1 MAHIVSV
8 RKSFARYTVKF
19 DDGSAMFMRAKDI
32 KKLNLGPGT
41 EVDADELVKLLRPL
55 QLDDA
60 YEDALTILDY
70 SMKTS
75 RQMRDK
81 LRAKGYLD
89 DVTDAVVQ
97 RLEASKLLDD
107 EYVARMLMENMTA
120 SGRGKLAL
128 RQKLR
133 QKGISE
139 EIEQSVMEDVSGE
152 DQDAACLEAARKLFR
167 KYASLEPREQKQKLS
182 RALASRGFGWDSVS
196 YAIEKLIRESED

>member
-1 MAHIVSV
+1 MTQVTSI
-8 RKSFARYTVKF
+8 RKCFGRFSLEF
-19 DDGSAMFMRAKDI
+19 DDGSTLFVRGRDI
-32 KKLNLGPGT
+32 KKLNICLGMNS
-41 EVDADELVKLLRPL
+41 DADDLIKRLRPL

-81 LRAKGYLD
+81 LRLKGYID
-89 DVTDAVVQ
+89 DVIDAVVQ
-97 RLEASKLLDD
+97 RLEASGLLND
-107 EYVARMLMENMTA
+107 EDVARRLMESMAA
-120 SGRGKLAL
+120 SGKGKLAI
-128 RQKLR
+128 RQKLF

-139 EIEQSVMEDVSGE
+139 DLGREILEEVSGE
-152 DQDAACLEAARKLFR
+152 DQDAACLNTARKLFR
-167 KYASLEPREQKQKLS
+167 KYAALEPREQKQKLS

>member
-8 RKSFARYTVKF
+8 RKSFARYTVEL
-19 DDGSAMFMRAKDI
+19 DDGSTIYARAKDV
-32 KKLNLGPGT
+32 KKLDLAPGT
-41 EVDADELVKLLRPL
+41 EIGAEELVKLLRPL

-60 YEDALTILDY
+60 YEAALTILDY

-89 DVTDAVVQ
+89 DVIDAVVQ

-107 EYVARMLMENMTA
+107 EYVARRLMENMTS

-139 EIEQSVMEDVSGE
+139 EIEQSVMEDVSSE
-152 DQDAACLEAARKLFR
+152 DQDAACLEAAHKLFR

>member
-8 RKSFARYTVKF
+8 RKSFARYTVEL
-19 DDGSAMFMRAKDI
+19 DDGSAMFARAKDI
-32 KKLNLGPGT
+32 KKLSLGPGT
-41 EVDADELVKLLRPL
+41 EIDTDELVKLLRPL

-89 DVTDAVVQ
+89 DVIDAVVQ

-107 EYVARMLMENMTA
+107 EYVARRLMENMTA

-139 EIEQSVMEDVSGE
+139 KIEQSVMEDVSNE

-167 KYASLEPREQKQKLS
+167 KYATYEPREQKQKLS

>member
-8 RKSFARYTVKF
+8 CKSFARYTVEF
-19 DDGSAMFMRAKDI
+19 DDGSAMFVRAKDI

-107 EYVARMLMENMTA
+107 EYVARRLMENMTA

>member
-8 RKSFARYTVKF
+8 RKSFARYTVEF
-19 DDGSAMFMRAKDI
+19 DDGSAMFVRAKDI